1 MKNLTDPNFE
11 YNDLARATADYML
24 EQLYDTALWQLDRTV
39 DLEGDEYNE
48 LHAEFMKQVLIMMLQ
63 D

>member
-1 MKNLTDPNFE
+1 MKNLTDTNFE

>member
-1 MKNLTDPNFE
+1 MTNKEFE
-11 YNDLARATADYML
+11 YTDLARATAEYML
-24 EQLYDTALWQLDRTV
+24 EQLYDTAMWQLDRAT

>member
-1 MKNLTDPNFE
+1 MKKLTDTNFE

>member
-1 MKNLTDPNFE
+1 MKNLNDTNFE